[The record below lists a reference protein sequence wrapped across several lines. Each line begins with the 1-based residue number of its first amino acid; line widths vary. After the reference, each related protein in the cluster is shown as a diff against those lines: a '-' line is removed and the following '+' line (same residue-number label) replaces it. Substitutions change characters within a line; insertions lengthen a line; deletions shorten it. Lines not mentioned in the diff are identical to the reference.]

1 MEELGLLKLWLLLL
15 VALFLAFLIEYRD
28 RSLIQKKGKYDRLF
42 TLVLIFVLGAFCG
55 LRVWYNDTVT
65 YLQMYDQTTYI
76 SDFFTSKD
84 ASIAGGWGFG
94 FLNSIIKT
102 LGFSSQD
109 YLMLYAFLT
118 VIPYVLFVRKYCP
131 HFIFGVFLM
140 FTTGFY
146 SFTFAAIK
154 QCMATGICLLA
165 VMAALDRKWVRYFLL
180 IGLAFLFHPYS
191 IVYLI
196 VPFMMFRPWTY
207 RTYIYIFVF
216 LIAGFALDSMLGTIL
231 DVTDLIG
238 ANYDAE
244 SFAGEGVNIFR
255 VLVAFV
261 PLVLSFPYKS
271 ILFVDSDKSENLM
284 VNLAMVHALIMFV
297 GLFGTANYFARLA
310 NYFLPAVVVV
320 LPWMLNK
327 LYYKHRPF
335 LKFSCVAGYIGYFY
349 YENAIRHP
357 FDSGFSQISLWTY
370 ISSHFNG

>member
-1 MEELGLLKLWLLLL
+1 MSKLWVLLAVSLIIAFFIEMHDKSL
-15 VALFLAFLIEYRD
+15 ALSGRKSDHILTFFLI
-28 RSLIQKKGKYDRLF
+28 
-42 TLVLIFVLGAFCG
+42 VLLSMYGG
-55 LRVWYNDTVT
+55 LRVWYNDTI
-65 YLQMYDQTTYI
+65 TYI
-76 SDFFTSKD
+76 GVYNNLTPTLKEFFQSDSV
-84 ASIAGGWGFG
+84 SIINGWGFS

-109 YLMLYAFLT
+109 FLMLYAFLT

-196 VPFMMFRPWTY
+196 VPFMMFRPWTR
-207 RTYIYIFVF
+207 RTYIYILVF

-284 VNLAMVHALIMFV
+284 FNLAMVHALIMFV

-335 LKFSCVAGYIGYFY
+335 LKFSCVVGYMGYFY
-349 YENAIRHP
+349 YGNAVQHS
-357 FDSGFSQISLWTY
+357 FDLYFSQISLWTY